1 MADRLVCDT
10 EPCAPWHG
18 LAGIADVQAVLCSPS
33 CSKTACFTSSILLS
47 GLKHTVTVLPVS
59 VLTNSCGPSGPEQA
73 VAWQHGGFQG
83 GQLAWHSA
91 QRCYQLRQGHGT
103 RAHARSLQSTGL
115 QACRSSM
122 APNSLQAYYSQ
133 TTPNSIAPACNWQV
147 WQLGKEA
154 VAGNGL
160 VSLPQHSFATRV
172 PQAHFSGRASQ
183 HWRDVGGHM
192 RAASR
197 LGHWKHHVAAVGQA
211 NGDLPGREQCRSS
224 ET

>member
-1 MADRLVCDT
+1 MLTLLLEDSLLHLLYPAVRAEAHC
-10 EPCAPWHG
+10 HR
-18 LAGIADVQAVLCSPS
+18 LAGQRLDKQLRTIR
-33 CSKTACFTSSILLS
+33 
-47 GLKHTVTVLPVS
+47 
-59 VLTNSCGPSGPEQA
+59 PEQA

-115 QACRSSM
+115 QACCSSM